1 MARELAKATRP
12 ITERARLS
20 GMSLMRRTVGS
31 NNLPTL
37 PPIAEDLTEVER
49 DETTKSARQK
59 SPLLGAHSGQI
70 CATLT
75 NL

>member
-12 ITERARLS
+12 ITERVHRS

-37 PPIAEDLTEVER
+37 PPIAEDLTEVES
-49 DETTKSARQK
+49 DETSNSACQK
-59 SPLLGAHSGQI
+59 WPLLGARAGQI
-70 CATLT
+70 FAPLT

>member
-1 MARELAKATRP
+1 MARELAKATHP
-12 ITERARLS
+12 ITERVRLS

-37 PPIAEDLTEVER
+37 LPIAEDLTEVES
-49 DETTKSARQK
+49 DETSNRACQK
-59 SPLLGAHSGQI
+59 WPLLGARAGQI
-70 CATLT
+70 FATLT

>member
-1 MARELAKATRP
+1 MARELATATRP

-20 GMSLMRRTVGS
+20 GMSLMRRTVGR

-37 PPIAEDLTEVER
+37 PPIAEDLTEVES
-49 DETTKSARQK
+49 DETSNSASQK
-59 SPLLGAHSGQI
+59 WPLLGAHAGQI
-70 CATLT
+70 FATLT